1 MRRTGARTAAERR
14 AGSGAEIRAACVF
27 TFGAARE
34 DGRARSSVC
43 SLVGDQDDGGG
54 DGDEEQ
60 AEQSERRRT
69 N

>member
-43 SLVGDQDDGGG
+43 SLVGDQDDDG
-54 DGDEEQ
+54 GDEEQ